1 MGLSI
6 EIFIHGVPHGNK
18 VWGEGV
24 GKSYLS
30 KFYNAK
36 YSTKEQML
44 VEVANVGGTKLCF
57 YSFVLG
63 TNVCA
68 NDGREGSYFAISV
81 CMNAYYADIQ
91 NMYSILNAAY
101 RKICFGNVL
110 KPQGTGLKFCIS
122 DFSEVEEMLL
132 EMKSNVIKYIGDFS
146 NNEDIVE
153 LQSFPFS
160 QGKGIELNLQ
170 ECATNDCN
178 ALMKQNGSISVSTL
192 FPTKEFSKQIAQ
204 KNEEVKKLRTAH
216 EEQLS
221 SIEKKY
227 SERESQ
233 KKEQIV
239 SLQNQLHNM
248 EQELNSSRKECANLR
263 QDLNI
268 KENKIREL
276 NYKSKST
283 SNYQYNYDKDDFRE
297 LKSKSNIQLIVTFCV
312 AFFCLLNVCYLAYV
326 FGLEQHS
333 SSLVKLQE
341 GLSPVI
347 TKVDSISDK
356 VSLIYDNEKEKK
368 IALLKESVSIS
379 LLGKDKFVSDTA
391 MICTRGLTQSDLQKI
406 TWNIDSTKY
415 ADFVPTDTLSTYR
428 TIKAKADGNVIVSI
442 SYDGIIISSCPIK
455 VKTKK

>member
-101 RKICFGNVL
+101 RKICLGKVL
-110 KPQGTGLKFCIS
+110 KSQGIGLKFCIS

-132 EMKSNVIKYIGDFS
+132 EMKRNVIKYIGDFS

-178 ALMKQNGSISVSTL
+178 ALMKHNGSISVSTL

-216 EEQLS
+216 EEQLF

-368 IALLKESVSIS
+368 IQSLKENVSIS

-442 SYDGIIISSCPIK
+442 SYDGKIISSCQIK